1 MTRKLLPAMIGT
13 ILVGGM
19 ATAQADVTLFGQIDE
34 SINRI
39 DDLNGNSDTR
49 LVCTTCSL
57 GVKGSEDL
65 GNGLKAIFKLDWQYN
80 INERNTSKASAKT
93 TRTTTIGG
101 SIVTNIT
108 DVSDDSTF
116 TDRDQWL
123 GLAGNFGQVRVGTIS
138 TTYKSTGAMLDPGYR
153 TVAQMRDAGIQSGLH
168 SGAGTNGQG
177 RAENTARYDSP
188 SWNGLKFAATFTL
201 SPENENDN
209 ENPYSA
215 GLSYENGGILL
226 FGNYITNE
234 RGGDNSAWKVGG
246 KYTLNNFSVFG
257 QFEKDGGLITARRRG
272 TIKSDNSLNG
282 DDANQWMAGASYT
295 MGNNM
300 IYAAYAAAEG
310 MSGNAAAAAQPAFG
324 NDDYKAYEIVGIH
337 NMSKRTFLYAGY
349 VKTDPDQSGV
359 DDTTIWTSGVR
370 HKF

>member
-1 MTRKLLPAMIGT
+1 MTRKLLPALIGT

-49 LVCTTCSL
+49 LICTTCSL

-93 TRTTTIGG
+93 TTITTVNGTTQ
-101 SIVTNIT
+101 VVT
-108 DVSDDSTF
+108 DVSDNSTF

-123 GLAGNFGQVRVGTIS
+123 GLAGNFGQLRVGTIS
-138 TTYKSTGAMLDPGYR
+138 TTYKSTGAMIDPGYR
-153 TVAQMRDAGIQSGLH
+153 TVAQMRDQGIQSGLH
-168 SGAGTNGQG
+168 SGAGSNGQG

-201 SPENENDN
+201 SPQDQNNND
-209 ENPYSA
+209 NPYSA

-226 FGNYITNE
+226 FGNYISNE
-234 RGGDNSAWKVGG
+234 RNGDDSAWKVGG

-257 QFEKDGGLITARRRG
+257 QYEKDGGLISARRRG
-272 TIKSDNSLNG
+272 TISGDNRLNG
-282 DDANQWMAGASYT
+282 DDANQWFAGASYT
-295 MGNNM
+295 MGNNL

-310 MSGNAAAAAQPAFG
+310 MDGNAPAAAQASFG
-324 NDDYKAYEIVGIH
+324 NDDYKAYEIVGVH